1 MNSHADPMRTVETI
15 CGARFLHQKLRL
27 LADARE
33 LLDGPAFDAW
43 LHDLFVL
50 DGEDRVMDWLAES
63 VPEPA
68 VFLAKS
74 LLQWGFYASDATDLR
89 EYADTVLEDLEAQ
102 TLAAIQSPSPLYHL
116 VAHDG
121 LLM

>member
-33 LLDGPAFDAW
+33 LLDGPSFDAW

-50 DGEDRVMDWLAES
+50 DGEGPVMDWLAES
-63 VPEPA
+63 VPEPS
-68 VFLAKS
+68 VFLARY
-74 LLQWGFYASDATDLR
+74 LLYLGFYASRAMDLR
-89 EYADTVLEDLEAQ
+89 EYAETMLDDLEAR
-102 TLAAIQSPSPLYHL
+102 TLAAISSPSPLYHL
-116 VAHDG
+116 VAQDG

>member
-1 MNSHADPMRTVETI
+1 MRTVETI

-50 DGEDRVMDWLAES
+50 DEDRVMDWLAES

-89 EYADTVLEDLEAQ
+89 EYADTVLEDLEAR